1 MVVRY
6 GRILTIMTSPL
17 DATATNTEH
26 GNFFQVHEEVPTI
39 APPILGD
46 VGIFSI
52 ATSTIT
58 TLLIL
63 AIFIVLCRFVMK
75 SKLVPTTF
83 QHLVELFYEIVLSFI
98 TVIIGTKEKAAKVVP
113 YVGAVMMYLL
123 IANLLPLIPPVASF
137 YITIEGD
144 HVPLFRGV
152 TTDFSTTFGLAFAV
166 IVIMQIVGM
175 REQGTG
181 KYLSHFIQI
190 KQVIQG
196 FRKGIGEG
204 SVAIVSFLVGII
216 EIISEFAKVLSLSLR
231 LFGNMFAH
239 EVLTVILLG
248 AFAFGVPAIWMGMG
262 VLVGVVQSVV
272 FVALITVYYSLVI
285 KKEGKDSH

>member
-1 MVVRY
+1 MS
-6 GRILTIMTSPL
+6 SPL
-17 DATATNTEH
+17 DTTATEKEH
-26 GNFFQVHEEVPTI
+26 GNFFQVHEEIPTI
-39 APPILGD
+39 ASPVLGD

-75 SKLVPTTF
+75 SKLIPGTF
-83 QHLVELFYEIVLSFI
+83 QHLMELFYEMVLSFI
-98 TVIIGTKEKAAKVVP
+98 TVIIGTKEKAAKVIP

-137 YITIEGD
+137 YLIVDGA

-152 TTDFSTTFGLAFAV
+152 TTDFSTTFGLALAV

-175 REQGTG
+175 REQGVG

-196 FRKGIGEG
+196 FKKSVGEG

-262 VLVGVVQSVV
+262 LLVGVVQSVV
-272 FVALITVYYSLVI
+272 FVALITVYYSLVL
-285 KKEGKDSH
+285 KKDEKDSH